1 MFSQEVAA
9 RLAVAMSTPQ
19 YEEYKARRLRQQQWT
34 AEMFPTICGVDD
46 NVRLLTQIIA
56 DLQICRHCV
65 KKACVKSSGKFNA
78 VGQIQMFKGELF
90 PRYNDCRIHE
100 PLTREHIVESYK
112 QVFDTDD
119 WLIG

>member
-1 MFSQEVAA
+1 
-9 RLAVAMSTPQ
+9 
-19 YEEYKARRLRQQQWT
+19 
-34 AEMFPTICGVDD
+34 MFPTICGVDD

-56 DLQICRHCV
+56 DLQICRHCN
-65 KKACVKSSGKFNA
+65 KKACVKRTGKFNA

-90 PRYNDCRIHE
+90 PRYNDCRVHE
-100 PLTREHIVESYK
+100 PLTREHIVDAYK